1 MVQVKICGLTR
12 RDDALRA
19 VECGADA
26 LGFVFVPSSRRR
38 ADAAT
43 VARVV
48 SDLPPTVTTLGV
60 FQDQPVADVRDIM
73 LSCGLDVAQLH
84 GAEDTHYME
93 TLALPVLKAIG
104 LSGRGDL
111 RSASR
116 YRGLGVILLDAAH
129 VECSADGDRRIVTGG
144 TGVPFDWA
152 LADSAHRFG
161 RIVLS
166 GGLHPDNVAQAIAA
180 VRPWALDVAS
190 GVEREPGRKDPD
202 KLRLFL
208 RRAKKAAVEL
218 GDENPRPAVEP
229 TLVGKVASGW
239 GRVVETTATGRLRR
253 ADFRVVGRLEGALRA
268 RRAEGGKSLVPFL
281 MGGYPDSETFRALL
295 LEAQRVGADAVEIGI
310 ASHDP
315 VLDGPLIRR
324 VSREIL
330 ERGTAPL
337 DVLTDVVRARSEGL
351 TIPIVLMT
359 YKDLLMGARGSSFA
373 AEAAGSGIQGLLV
386 VDPMRPDAAR
396 FPRGLQGSELE
407 KVLLVGPTT
416 PANRYRWVLERTRG
430 FVYCVSA
437 GGGTGGGEAS
447 VPTAREIVRRVRR
460 HGDVPAL
467 VCFGI
472 SGPEAAREIAAVAD
486 GIIVGSALLASMHGT
501 RGPAAVAAVGR
512 FLQELRQ
519 AVDHP

>member
-1 MVQVKICGLTR
+1 MIQVKICGLTR

-19 VECGADA
+19 VWYGADA

-60 FQDQPVADVRDIM
+60 FQDQPAAHVRDIM

-84 GAEDTHYME
+84 GAENTRYME

-104 LSGRGDL
+104 ISGHGDL

-116 YRGLGVILLDAAH
+116 YRALGVLLLDAAH
-129 VECSADGDRRIVTGG
+129 VESSANGDRRIVTGG
-144 TGVPFDWA
+144 RGVPFDWA

-166 GGLHPDNVAQAIAA
+166 GGLNPDNVARAIAA
-180 VRPWALDVAS
+180 VRPWAVDVAS
-190 GVEREPGRKDPD
+190 GVEHGPGCKDPA
-202 KLRLFL
+202 KLRAFI
-208 RRAKKAAVEL
+208 RRAKKAAVEI
-218 GDENPRPAVEP
+218 GVENPPPAIEP
-229 TLVGKVASGW
+229 TLVGNVVSRW
-239 GRVVETTATGRLRR
+239 GRVVETTATDRLRR
-253 ADFRVVGRLEGALRA
+253 DDLRVVGRLEGALRA
-268 RRAEGGKSLVPFL
+268 RRAGGGKSLVPFL

-295 LEAQRVGADAVEIGI
+295 LESQRVGADAVEIGI

-324 VSREIL
+324 VSRETL
-330 ERGTAPL
+330 ERGTAPR
-337 DVLTDVVRARSEGL
+337 DVLSDVVRARSEGL

-359 YKDLLMGARGSSFA
+359 YRDLLVSARGTAFV

-396 FPRGLQGSELE
+396 FPCGLQGSELE
-407 KVLLVGPTT
+407 KVLLLGPTT
-416 PANRYRWVLERTRG
+416 PANRYRSVLERTRG
-430 FVYCVSA
+430 FVYCVSV
-437 GGGTGGGEAS
+437 GGGTGGGEAC

-460 HGDVPAL
+460 YGDVPAL
-467 VCFGI
+467 VGFGI
-472 SGPEAAREIAAVAD
+472 SGPKAAREIAAVAD
-486 GIIVGSALLASMHGT
+486 GIIVGSALLASMDRA

-512 FLQELRQ
+512 FLRELRR
-519 AVDHP
+519 AVDHA